1 MSSIAKINQRAN
13 RIFDKSSEL
22 SFATPNVINKR
33 LTMFAMQNPLNN
45 HKELREMEQMVT
57 EKQSAFMQSWQNMFT
72 QTLISQQ
79 RIAST
84 MMDNF
89 WKITTCQPVNFNTL
103 VFQISN
109 ETLKVIEKGIHPIYL
124 TATANARRLA

>member
-1 MSSIAKINQRAN
+1 MSSIAKINQRAS

-22 SFATPNVINKR
+22 SFATPDVITKR

-57 EKQSAFMQSWQNMFT
+57 EKHTAFIQSWQDMFT
-72 QTLISQQ
+72 QSLISQQ

-103 VFQISN
+103 IFQISN
-109 ETLKVIEKGIHPIYL
+109 ETLKVIEKGLHPIYT
-124 TATANARRLA
+124 TATANARRLG